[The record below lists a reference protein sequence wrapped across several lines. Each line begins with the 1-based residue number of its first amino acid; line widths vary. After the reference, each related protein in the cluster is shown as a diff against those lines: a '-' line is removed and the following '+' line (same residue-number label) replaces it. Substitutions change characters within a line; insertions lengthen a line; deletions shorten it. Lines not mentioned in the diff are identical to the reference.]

1 MFFSKM
7 RYKLNVICVVN
18 VLYGGFLQ
26 LCGPASYFVVVDDGA
41 RWLAPTSAT
50 PLLHTT
56 VRQEESRAEWMTF
69 KTGFFDQKIRA
80 NYSELFARII

>member
-1 MFFSKM
+1 M

-18 VLYGGFLQ
+18 VLYSGFLQ
-26 LCGPASYFVVVDDGA
+26 LCGPASCLVVVDDGA

-56 VRQEESRAEWMTF
+56 VRQEESSAAERSRERSVEKHDDDDDDIDSWAPDPRCT
-69 KTGFFDQKIRA
+69 
-80 NYSELFARII
+80 